1 MGFVSTRL
9 RSTCERCGTVE
20 TPMGDA
26 ELVLEL
32 GGGTPESGNIVR
44 FQCPK
49 CLLACTDTVNGRGAR
64 LLLAAGIQV
73 VVPTARP
80 SEVPAGYAPSAGGTK
95 RA

>member
-20 TPMGDA
+20 TPMGATRSWRSNSA
-26 ELVLEL
+26 ELPL
-32 GGGTPESGNIVR
+32 PGNVVR

-49 CLLACTDTVNGRGAR
+49 CLLGCTDTVNGRGAR

-73 VVPTARP
+73 VVPTTRP
-80 SEVPAGYAPSAGGTK
+80 SEVPAGYAPYAGGTK